1 MENKDTGCQVPP
13 GAPKLCA
20 NNCGFFGNAATM
32 NFCSKC
38 HKDFILKQEQSK
50 LAASSIGS
58 IVNSGTTIDKSSEHL
73 PIEVE
78 LKVGSTNSIL
88 ISTQTPCTSSL
99 NTNNEEKNNNNAKE
113 SPNRCGTCRK
123 RVGLTGFSCRCGNL
137 FCASHRYSNKHDC
150 AYDYRTAAQ
159 AAIRKANPI
168 VKAKKLDKI

>member
-1 MENKDTGCQVPP
+1 MEHKETGCQVPP

-38 HKDFILKQEQSK
+38 HKDYMLKKEQAK
-50 LAASSIGS
+50 LAVSSVGS
-58 IVNSGTTIDKSSEHL
+58 IVNGGTTDKGSSEHL

-78 LKVGSTNSIL
+78 LKVGSAKSIL
-88 ISTQTPCTSSL
+88 IPTQAPCTSST
-99 NTNNEEKNNNNAKE
+99 NTKDEENARG
-113 SPNRCGTCRK
+113 SPNRCSTCRK
-123 RVGLTGFSCRCGNL
+123 RIGLTGFSCRCGNL
-137 FCASHRYSNKHDC
+137 FCAAHRYSNKHNC

-168 VKAKKLDKI
+168 VKAEKLDKI